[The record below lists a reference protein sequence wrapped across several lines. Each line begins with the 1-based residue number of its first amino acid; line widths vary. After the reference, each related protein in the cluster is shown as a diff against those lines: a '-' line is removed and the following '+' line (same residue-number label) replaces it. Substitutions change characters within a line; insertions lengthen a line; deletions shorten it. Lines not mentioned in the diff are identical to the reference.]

1 MVASLPH
8 LFHEFML
15 LQTLLGGF
23 VQGCIYSLIALGF
36 VLIYRATRQINFAQG
51 DLLMLGAYLGM
62 QLQLWGVSWSVA
74 LLLSLLLL
82 FLYGS
87 LLQLGILS
95 SLPRESR
102 ISVILMTLGLGFVLR
117 SLATMIWGPAPLFF
131 PSPYEQQLFTW
142 QALVI
147 SGAQLG
153 VLIGSLIAW
162 LAVWCLLYRSRIG
175 LGLRAL
181 AQDYWM
187 AQASGVSCKRMEAL
201 VWGLSATLAALGGIL
216 LAPLSLVHSE
226 LGWLSIKA
234 FAAAVL
240 FGFGNVTGAVFGG
253 LLLGITEQLSAAWFP
268 DISRDLVSYLI
279 LLFWLWLRG
288 SNRIGSAAIVFSGKS

>member
-1 MVASLPH
+1 MASLPH

-74 LLLSLLLL
+74 LVLSLLLL
-82 FLYGS
+82 FLCGS

-102 ISVILMTLGLGFVLR
+102 ISVILLTLGLGFVLR

-131 PSPYEQQLFTW
+131 PSPYEQLLFTW

-187 AQASGVSCKRMEAL
+187 SQASGVSCKRMEAL

-216 LAPLSLVHSE
+216 LAPLSLVHPE

-288 SNRIGSAAIVFSGKS
+288 SNRIGSAAIAFSGKS

>member
-1 MVASLPH
+1 MLH

-62 QLQLWGVSWSVA
+62 QLQLWGVSWPVA

-82 FLYGS
+82 FLCGS

-102 ISVILMTLGLGFVLR
+102 ISVILLTLGLGFVLR

-162 LAVWCLLYRSRIG
+162 LAIWWLLYRSRIG

-187 AQASGVSCKRMEAL
+187 AQASGVSHKRMEAL

-216 LAPLSLVHSE
+216 LAPLSLVHPES
-226 LGWLSIKA
+226 GWLSIKA

-279 LLFWLWLRG
+279 LLLWLWLRG
-288 SNRIGSAAIVFSGKS
+288 SNRIGSAAILFSGKS

>member
-1 MVASLPH
+1 
-8 LFHEFML
+8 ML

-62 QLQLWGVSWSVA
+62 QLQLWGVSWPVA

-82 FLYGS
+82 FLFGS
-87 LLQLGILS
+87 LLQLEILS

-102 ISVILMTLGLGFVLR
+102 ISVILLTLGLGFVLR

-131 PSPYEQQLFTW
+131 PSPYEQLLFTW

-181 AQDYWM
+181 AQDCWM
-187 AQASGVSCKRMEAL
+187 SQASGVSCKSMEAL

-288 SNRIGSAAIVFSGKS
+288 SNRIGSAAIMFSGKS

>member
-1 MVASLPH
+1 MI
-8 LFHEFML
+8 
-15 LQTLLGGF
+15 LQTLLGGL

-62 QLQLWGVSWSVA
+62 ELQLWGVPWSGA
-74 LLLSLLLL
+74 LVLSLLLL
-82 FLYGS
+82 FLCGS
-87 LLQLGILS
+87 LLQLGLLS
-95 SLPRESR
+95 SLPRENP
-102 ISVILMTLGLGFVLR
+102 ISVILLTLGLGFVLR
-117 SLATMIWGPAPLFF
+117 SLATMIWGPAPLSF
-131 PSPYEQQLFTW
+131 PNPYAQQLFVW
-142 QALVI
+142 QVLVI

-153 VLIGSLIAW
+153 VLMGSLIAW
-162 LAVWCLLYRSRIG
+162 LALWELLYRSRIG

-181 AQDYWM
+181 AQDHWI
-187 AQASGVSCKRMEAL
+187 AQASGVSRKRMEAL

-216 LAPLSLVHSE
+216 LAPLSLVHPE

-253 LLLGITEQLSAAWFP
+253 LLLGITEQLSAAWLP
-268 DISRDLVSYLI
+268 DVSRDLVSYLI

-288 SNRIGSAAIVFSGKS
+288 SHRIGSATFVLPGKS

>member
-1 MVASLPH
+1 
-8 LFHEFML
+8 ML

-82 FLYGS
+82 FLCGS
-87 LLQLGILS
+87 LVQLGILS

-102 ISVILMTLGLGFVLR
+102 ISVILLTLGLGFVLR

-131 PSPYEQQLFTW
+131 PSPYEQLLFTW
-142 QALVI
+142 QELVI

-162 LAVWCLLYRSRIG
+162 LAVWYLLYRSRIG

-181 AQDYWM
+181 AQDCWM
-187 AQASGVSCKRMEAL
+187 AQASGVSCKSMEAL

-216 LAPLSLVHSE
+216 LAPLSLVHPE

-240 FGFGNVTGAVFGG
+240 FGFGNVSGAVFGG

-288 SNRIGSAAIVFSGKS
+288 SNRIGSAAIMFSGKS

>member
-1 MVASLPH
+1 
-8 LFHEFML
+8 ML

-82 FLYGS
+82 FLCGS

-95 SLPRESR
+95 PLPRESR
-102 ISVILMTLGLGFVLR
+102 ISVILLTLGLGFVLR

-131 PSPYEQQLFTW
+131 PSPYEQLLFTW

-187 AQASGVSCKRMEAL
+187 AQASGVSCKSMEAL
-201 VWGLSATLAALGGIL
+201 VWGPSATLAALGGIL
-216 LAPLSLVHSE
+216 LAPLSLVHPE

-240 FGFGNVTGAVFGG
+240 FGFGNVSGAVFGG

-288 SNRIGSAAIVFSGKS
+288 SNRIGSAAIMFSGKS

>member
-1 MVASLPH
+1 MI
-8 LFHEFML
+8 
-15 LQTLLGGF
+15 LQTLLGGL

-62 QLQLWGVSWSVA
+62 ELQLWGVPWSGA

-82 FLYGS
+82 FLCGS
-87 LLQLGILS
+87 LLQLGLLS
-95 SLPRESR
+95 PLPRGNP
-102 ISVILMTLGLGFVLR
+102 ISVILLTLGLGFVLR
-117 SLATMIWGPAPLFF
+117 SLATMIWGPAPLSF
-131 PSPYEQQLFTW
+131 PNPYAQQLFAG
-142 QALVI
+142 QVLVI
-147 SGAQLG
+147 SGGQLG
-153 VLIGSLIAW
+153 VLMGSLIAW
-162 LAVWCLLYRSRIG
+162 LALWALLYRSRIG

-181 AQDYWM
+181 AQDHWI
-187 AQASGVSCKRMEAL
+187 AQASGVSRKQMEAL
-201 VWGLSATLAALGGIL
+201 VWGLSATLATLGGIL
-216 LAPLSLVHSE
+216 LAPLSLVHPE

-253 LLLGITEQLSAAWFP
+253 LLLGITEQLSAAWLP
-268 DISRDLVSYLI
+268 DVSRDLVSYLI

-288 SNRIGSAAIVFSGKS
+288 SNRIGSATFVLPGKS

>member
-1 MVASLPH
+1 
-8 LFHEFML
+8 ML

-82 FLYGS
+82 FLCGS
-87 LLQLGILS
+87 MLQLGILS

-102 ISVILMTLGLGFVLR
+102 ISVILLTLGLGFVLR

-131 PSPYEQQLFTW
+131 PSPYEQLLFTW

-187 AQASGVSCKRMEAL
+187 AQASGVSCKSMEAL

-216 LAPLSLVHSE
+216 LAPLSLVHPE

-288 SNRIGSAAIVFSGKS
+288 SNRIGSAAIMFSGKS

>member
-1 MVASLPH
+1 MI
-8 LFHEFML
+8 
-15 LQTLLGGF
+15 LQTLLGGL

-62 QLQLWGVSWSVA
+62 ELQLWGVPWSGA

-82 FLYGS
+82 FLCGS
-87 LLQLGILS
+87 LLQLGLLS
-95 SLPRESR
+95 SLPRENP
-102 ISVILMTLGLGFVLR
+102 ISVILLTLGLGFVLR
-117 SLATMIWGPAPLFF
+117 SLATMIWGPAPLSF
-131 PSPYEQQLFTW
+131 PNPYAQQLFVW
-142 QALVI
+142 QVLVI

-153 VLIGSLIAW
+153 VLMGSLIAW
-162 LAVWCLLYRSRIG
+162 LALWELLYRSRIG

-181 AQDYWM
+181 AQDHWI
-187 AQASGVSCKRMEAL
+187 AQASGVSRKRMEAL

-216 LAPLSLVHSE
+216 LAPLSLVHPE

-253 LLLGITEQLSAAWFP
+253 LLLGITEQLSAAWLP
-268 DISRDLVSYLI
+268 GVSRDLVSYLI

-288 SNRIGSAAIVFSGKS
+288 SHRIGSATFVLPGKF

>member
-1 MVASLPH
+1 
-8 LFHEFML
+8 ML

-62 QLQLWGVSWSVA
+62 QLQVWGVSWSVA

-82 FLYGS
+82 FLCGS
-87 LLQLGILS
+87 LLQLGILYP
-95 SLPRESR
+95 LPRESR
-102 ISVILMTLGLGFVLR
+102 ISVILLTLGLGFVLR

-131 PSPYEQQLFTW
+131 PSPYEQLLFTW

-216 LAPLSLVHSE
+216 LAPLSLVHPE

-288 SNRIGSAAIVFSGKS
+288 SNRIGSAAIMFSGKS

>member
-1 MVASLPH
+1 
-8 LFHEFML
+8 ML

-82 FLYGS
+82 FLCGS

-102 ISVILMTLGLGFVLR
+102 ISVILLTLGLGFVLR

-131 PSPYEQQLFTW
+131 PSPYEQLLFTW

-288 SNRIGSAAIVFSGKS
+288 SNRIGSAAIMFSGKS

>member
-1 MVASLPH
+1 MI
-8 LFHEFML
+8 
-15 LQTLLGGF
+15 LQTLLGGL
-23 VQGCIYSLIALGF
+23 VQGCIYSLISLGF

-62 QLQLWGVSWSVA
+62 ELQLWGVPWSGA

-82 FLYGS
+82 FLCGS
-87 LLQLGILS
+87 LLQLGLLS
-95 SLPRESR
+95 PLPRGNP
-102 ISVILMTLGLGFVLR
+102 ISVILLTLG
-117 SLATMIWGPAPLFF
+117 TMIWGPAPLSF
-131 PSPYEQQLFTW
+131 PNPYAQQLFAG
-142 QALVI
+142 QVLVI
-147 SGAQLG
+147 SGGQLG
-153 VLIGSLIAW
+153 VLMGSLIAW
-162 LAVWCLLYRSRIG
+162 LALWALLYRSRIG

-181 AQDYWM
+181 AQDHWI
-187 AQASGVSCKRMEAL
+187 AQASGVSRKQMEAL

-216 LAPLSLVHSE
+216 LAPLSLVHPE

-253 LLLGITEQLSAAWFP
+253 LLLGITEQLSAAWLP
-268 DISRDLVSYLI
+268 DVSRDLVSYLI

-288 SNRIGSAAIVFSGKS
+288 SNRIGSATFVLPGKS

>member
-1 MVASLPH
+1 MASLPH

-74 LLLSLLLL
+74 LMLSLLLL
-82 FLYGS
+82 FLCGS

-95 SLPRESR
+95 PLPRESR
-102 ISVILMTLGLGFVLR
+102 ISVILLTLGLGFVLR

-131 PSPYEQQLFTW
+131 PSPYEQLLFTW

-187 AQASGVSCKRMEAL
+187 AQASGVSCKSMEAL

-216 LAPLSLVHSE
+216 LAPLSLVHPE

-288 SNRIGSAAIVFSGKS
+288 SNRIGSAAIMFSGKS

>member
-1 MVASLPH
+1 
-8 LFHEFML
+8 ML

-62 QLQLWGVSWSVA
+62 QLQVWGVSWPVA
-74 LLLSLLLL
+74 LLLTMLLL
-82 FLYGS
+82 FLCGS

-95 SLPRESR
+95 PLPRESR
-102 ISVILMTLGLGFVLR
+102 ISVILLTLGLGFVLR

-131 PSPYEQQLFTW
+131 PSPYEQLLFTW

-187 AQASGVSCKRMEAL
+187 AQASGVSCKSMEAL

-216 LAPLSLVHSE
+216 LAPLSLVHPE

-288 SNRIGSAAIVFSGKS
+288 SNRIGSAAIMFSGKS

>member
-1 MVASLPH
+1 MI
-8 LFHEFML
+8 
-15 LQTLLGGF
+15 LQTLLGGL

-62 QLQLWGVSWSVA
+62 ELQLWGVPWSGA
-74 LLLSLLLL
+74 LLISLLLL
-82 FLYGS
+82 FLCGS
-87 LLQLGILS
+87 LLQLGLLS
-95 SLPRESR
+95 PLPRGNP
-102 ISVILMTLGLGFVLR
+102 ISVILLTLGLGFVLR
-117 SLATMIWGPAPLFF
+117 SLATMIWGPAPLSF
-131 PSPYEQQLFTW
+131 PNPYAQQLFAG
-142 QALVI
+142 QVLVI
-147 SGAQLG
+147 SGGQLG
-153 VLIGSLIAW
+153 VLMGSLIAW
-162 LAVWCLLYRSRIG
+162 LALWALLYRSRIG

-181 AQDYWM
+181 AQDHWI
-187 AQASGVSCKRMEAL
+187 AQASGVSRKQMEAL

-216 LAPLSLVHSE
+216 LAPLSLVHPE

-253 LLLGITEQLSAAWFP
+253 LLLGITEQLSAAWLP
-268 DISRDLVSYLI
+268 DVSRDLVSYLI

-288 SNRIGSAAIVFSGKS
+288 SNRIGSATFVLPGKS

>member
-1 MVASLPH
+1 
-8 LFHEFML
+8 ML

-131 PSPYEQQLFTW
+131 PSPYEQLLFTW

-162 LAVWCLLYRSRIG
+162 LAIWLLLYRSRIG

-288 SNRIGSAAIVFSGKS
+288 SNRIGSAAIMFLGKS

>member
-1 MVASLPH
+1 
-8 LFHEFML
+8 ML

-74 LLLSLLLL
+74 LLLGLLLL
-82 FLYGS
+82 FLCGS

-102 ISVILMTLGLGFVLR
+102 ISVILLTLGLGFVLR

-131 PSPYEQQLFTW
+131 PSPYEQLLFTW

-216 LAPLSLVHSE
+216 LAPLSLVHPE

-288 SNRIGSAAIVFSGKS
+288 SNRIGSAAIMFSGKS

>member
-1 MVASLPH
+1 
-8 LFHEFML
+8 ML

-62 QLQLWGVSWSVA
+62 QLQLWGVSWPVA
-74 LLLSLLLL
+74 LLLSMLLL
-82 FLYGS
+82 FLCGS

-95 SLPRESR
+95 PLPRESR
-102 ISVILMTLGLGFVLR
+102 ISVILLTLGLGFVLR

-131 PSPYEQQLFTW
+131 PSPYEQLLFTW

-187 AQASGVSCKRMEAL
+187 AQASGVSCKSMEAL

-216 LAPLSLVHSE
+216 LAPLSLVHPE

-288 SNRIGSAAIVFSGKS
+288 SNRIGSAAIMFSGKS

>member
-1 MVASLPH
+1 
-8 LFHEFML
+8 ML

-74 LLLSLLLL
+74 LLLSLILL
-82 FLYGS
+82 FLCGS
-87 LLQLGILS
+87 LLQVGILS

-102 ISVILMTLGLGFVLR
+102 ISVILLTLGLGFVLR

-131 PSPYEQQLFTW
+131 PSPYEQLLFTW

-187 AQASGVSCKRMEAL
+187 SQASGVSCKRMEAL

-216 LAPLSLVHSE
+216 LAPLSLVHPE

>member
-1 MVASLPH
+1 MI
-8 LFHEFML
+8 
-15 LQTLLGGF
+15 LQTLLGGL

-62 QLQLWGVSWSVA
+62 ELQLWGVPWSGA

-82 FLYGS
+82 FLCGS
-87 LLQLGILS
+87 LLQLGLLS
-95 SLPRESR
+95 SLPRENP
-102 ISVILMTLGLGFVLR
+102 ISVILLTLGLGFVLR
-117 SLATMIWGPAPLFF
+117 SLATMIWGPAPLSF
-131 PSPYEQQLFTW
+131 PNPYAQQLFVW
-142 QALVI
+142 QVLVI

-153 VLIGSLIAW
+153 VLMGSLIAW
-162 LAVWCLLYRSRIG
+162 LALWELLYRSRIG

-181 AQDYWM
+181 AQDHWI
-187 AQASGVSCKRMEAL
+187 AQASGVSRKRMEAL

-216 LAPLSLVHSE
+216 LAPLALVHPE

-253 LLLGITEQLSAAWFP
+253 LLLGITEQLSAAWLP
-268 DISRDLVSYLI
+268 DVSRDLVSYLI

-288 SNRIGSAAIVFSGKS
+288 SHRIGSATFVLPGKS

>member
-1 MVASLPH
+1 
-8 LFHEFML
+8 ML

-62 QLQLWGVSWSVA
+62 QLQLWGVSWPVA
-74 LLLSLLLL
+74 LMLSLLLL
-82 FLYGS
+82 FLCGS
-87 LLQLGILS
+87 LLQLEILS

-102 ISVILMTLGLGFVLR
+102 ISVILLTLGLGFVLR

-131 PSPYEQQLFTW
+131 PSPYEQLLFTW

-216 LAPLSLVHSE
+216 LAPLSLVHPE

-240 FGFGNVTGAVFGG
+240 FGFGNVSGAVFGG

-288 SNRIGSAAIVFSGKS
+288 SNRIGSAAIMFSGKS

>member
-1 MVASLPH
+1 
-8 LFHEFML
+8 ML

-62 QLQLWGVSWSVA
+62 QLQLWGVSWPVA

-82 FLYGS
+82 FLCGS
-87 LLQLGILS
+87 LLQLEILS

-102 ISVILMTLGLGFVLR
+102 ISVILLTLGLGFVLR

-131 PSPYEQQLFTW
+131 PSPYEQLLFTW

-162 LAVWCLLYRSRIG
+162 LAAWYLLYRSRIG
-175 LGLRAL
+175 LGLRVL
-181 AQDYWM
+181 AQDY
-187 AQASGVSCKRMEAL
+187 
-201 VWGLSATLAALGGIL
+201 
-216 LAPLSLVHSE
+216 
-226 LGWLSIKA
+226 
-234 FAAAVL
+234 
-240 FGFGNVTGAVFGG
+240 
-253 LLLGITEQLSAAWFP
+253 
-268 DISRDLVSYLI
+268 
-279 LLFWLWLRG
+279 
-288 SNRIGSAAIVFSGKS
+288 

>member
-1 MVASLPH
+1 
-8 LFHEFML
+8 ML

-62 QLQLWGVSWSVA
+62 QLQVWGVSWPVA
-74 LLLSLLLL
+74 LLLSMLLL
-82 FLYGS
+82 FLCGS

-102 ISVILMTLGLGFVLR
+102 ISVILLTLGLGFVLR

-131 PSPYEQQLFTW
+131 PSPYEQLLFTW

-187 AQASGVSCKRMEAL
+187 AQASGVSCKSMEAL

-216 LAPLSLVHSE
+216 LAPLSLVHPE

-253 LLLGITEQLSAAWFP
+253 LLLGITEQLYAAWFP

-288 SNRIGSAAIVFSGKS
+288 SNRIGSAAIMFSGKS

>member
-1 MVASLPH
+1 MI
-8 LFHEFML
+8 
-15 LQTLLGGF
+15 LQTLLGGL
-23 VQGCIYSLIALGF
+23 VQGCVYSLIALGF

-62 QLQLWGVSWSVA
+62 ELQFWGVPWSGA

-82 FLYGS
+82 FLCGS
-87 LLQLGILS
+87 LLQLGLLS
-95 SLPRESR
+95 PLPRGNP
-102 ISVILMTLGLGFVLR
+102 ISVILLTLGLGFVLR
-117 SLATMIWGPAPLFF
+117 SLATMIWGPAPLSF
-131 PSPYEQQLFTW
+131 PNPYAQQLFAG
-142 QALVI
+142 QVLVI
-147 SGAQLG
+147 SGGQLG
-153 VLIGSLIAW
+153 VLMGSLIAW
-162 LAVWCLLYRSRIG
+162 LALWALLYRSRIG

-181 AQDYWM
+181 AQDHWI
-187 AQASGVSCKRMEAL
+187 AQASGVSRKQMEAL

-216 LAPLSLVHSE
+216 LAPLSLVHPE

-253 LLLGITEQLSAAWFP
+253 LLLGITEQLSAAWLP
-268 DISRDLVSYLI
+268 DVSRDLVSYLI

-288 SNRIGSAAIVFSGKS
+288 SNRIGSATFVLPGKS

>member
-1 MVASLPH
+1 MPH
-8 LFHEFML
+8 LFHEPMI
-15 LQTLLGGF
+15 LQTLLGGL

-62 QLQLWGVSWSVA
+62 ELQLWGVPWSGA

-82 FLYGS
+82 FLCGS
-87 LLQLGILS
+87 LLQLGLLS
-95 SLPRESR
+95 SLPRENP
-102 ISVILMTLGLGFVLR
+102 ISVILLTLGLGFVLR
-117 SLATMIWGPAPLFF
+117 SLATMIWGPAPLSF
-131 PSPYEQQLFTW
+131 PNPYAQQLFVW
-142 QALVI
+142 QVLVI

-153 VLIGSLIAW
+153 VLMGSLIAW
-162 LAVWCLLYRSRIG
+162 LALWELLYRSRIG

-181 AQDYWM
+181 AQDHWI
-187 AQASGVSCKRMEAL
+187 AQASGVSRKRMEAL

-216 LAPLSLVHSE
+216 LAPLSLVHPE

-253 LLLGITEQLSAAWFP
+253 LLLGITEQLSAAWLP
-268 DISRDLVSYLI
+268 DVSRDLVSYLI

-288 SNRIGSAAIVFSGKS
+288 SHRIGSATFVLPGKS

>member
-1 MVASLPH
+1 MI
-8 LFHEFML
+8 
-15 LQTLLGGF
+15 LQTLLGGL

-62 QLQLWGVSWSVA
+62 ELQLWGVPWSGA

-82 FLYGS
+82 FLCGS
-87 LLQLGILS
+87 LLQLGLLS
-95 SLPRESR
+95 SLPRENP
-102 ISVILMTLGLGFVLR
+102 ITVILLTLGLGFVLR
-117 SLATMIWGPAPLFF
+117 SLATMIWGPAPLSF
-131 PSPYEQQLFTW
+131 PNPYAQQLFAG
-142 QALVI
+142 QVLVI
-147 SGAQLG
+147 SGGQLG
-153 VLIGSLIAW
+153 VLMGSLIAW
-162 LAVWCLLYRSRIG
+162 LALWALLYRSRIG

-181 AQDYWM
+181 AQDHWI
-187 AQASGVSCKRMEAL
+187 AQASGVSRKQMEAL

-216 LAPLSLVHSE
+216 LAPLSLVHPE

-253 LLLGITEQLSAAWFP
+253 LLLGITEQLSAAWLP
-268 DISRDLVSYLI
+268 DVSRDLVSYLI

-288 SNRIGSAAIVFSGKS
+288 SNRIGSATFVLPGKS

>member
-1 MVASLPH
+1 
-8 LFHEFML
+8 ML

-62 QLQLWGVSWSVA
+62 QLQVWGVSWPVA
-74 LLLSLLLL
+74 LLLSMLLL
-82 FLYGS
+82 FLCGS

-102 ISVILMTLGLGFVLR
+102 ISVILLTLGLGFVLR

-131 PSPYEQQLFTW
+131 PSPYEQLLFTW

-216 LAPLSLVHSE
+216 LAPLSLVHPE

-240 FGFGNVTGAVFGG
+240 FGFGNVSGAVFGG

-288 SNRIGSAAIVFSGKS
+288 SNRIGSAAIMFSGKS

>member
-1 MVASLPH
+1 MASLPH

-23 VQGCIYSLIALGF
+23 VQGCIYGLIALGF

-82 FLYGS
+82 FLCGS

-95 SLPRESR
+95 PLPRESR
-102 ISVILMTLGLGFVLR
+102 ISVILLTLGLGFVLR

-131 PSPYEQQLFTW
+131 PSPYEQLLFTW

-187 AQASGVSCKRMEAL
+187 AQASGVSCKSMEAL

-216 LAPLSLVHSE
+216 LAPLSLVHPE

-288 SNRIGSAAIVFSGKS
+288 SNRIGSAAIMFSGKS

>member
-1 MVASLPH
+1 
-8 LFHEFML
+8 ML

-62 QLQLWGVSWSVA
+62 QLQVWGVSWSVA

-82 FLYGS
+82 FLCGS

-102 ISVILMTLGLGFVLR
+102 ISVILLTLGLGFVLR

-131 PSPYEQQLFTW
+131 PSPYEQLLFTW

-187 AQASGVSCKRMEAL
+187 AQASGVSCKSMEAL

-216 LAPLSLVHSE
+216 LAPLSLVHPE

-288 SNRIGSAAIVFSGKS
+288 SNRIGSAAIMFSGKS

>member
-1 MVASLPH
+1 
-8 LFHEFML
+8 ML

-74 LLLSLLLL
+74 LLLSLILL
-82 FLYGS
+82 FLCGS
-87 LLQLGILS
+87 LLQVGILS

-102 ISVILMTLGLGFVLR
+102 ISVILLTLGLGFVLR

-131 PSPYEQQLFTW
+131 PSPYEQLLFTW

-153 VLIGSLIAW
+153 VLIGSLIAC
-162 LAVWCLLYRSRIG
+162 LAIWWLLYRSRIG

-216 LAPLSLVHSE
+216 LAPLSLVHPE

-279 LLFWLWLRG
+279 LLLWLWLRG
-288 SNRIGSAAIVFSGKS
+288 SNRIGSAAILFSGKS

>member
-1 MVASLPH
+1 
-8 LFHEFML
+8 ML

-82 FLYGS
+82 FLCGS

-95 SLPRESR
+95 PLPRESR
-102 ISVILMTLGLGFVLR
+102 ISVILLTLGLGFVLR

-131 PSPYEQQLFTW
+131 PSPYEQLLFTW

-216 LAPLSLVHSE
+216 LAPLSLVHPE

-288 SNRIGSAAIVFSGKS
+288 SNRIGSAAIMFSGKS

>member
-1 MVASLPH
+1 MI
-8 LFHEFML
+8 
-15 LQTLLGGF
+15 LQTLLGGL
-23 VQGCIYSLIALGF
+23 VQGCVYSLIALGF

-62 QLQLWGVSWSVA
+62 ELQLWGVPWSGA

-82 FLYGS
+82 FLCGS
-87 LLQLGILS
+87 LLQLGLLS
-95 SLPRESR
+95 PLPRGNP
-102 ISVILMTLGLGFVLR
+102 ISVILLTLGLGFVLR
-117 SLATMIWGPAPLFF
+117 SLATMIWGPAPLSF
-131 PSPYEQQLFTW
+131 PNPYAQQLFVG
-142 QALVI
+142 QVLVI
-147 SGAQLG
+147 SGGQLG
-153 VLIGSLIAW
+153 VLMGSLIAW
-162 LAVWCLLYRSRIG
+162 LALWALLYRSRIG

-181 AQDYWM
+181 AQDHWI
-187 AQASGVSCKRMEAL
+187 AQASGVSRKQMEAL

-216 LAPLSLVHSE
+216 LAPLSLVHPE

-253 LLLGITEQLSAAWFP
+253 LLLGITEQLSAAWLP
-268 DISRDLVSYLI
+268 DVSRDLVSYLI

-288 SNRIGSAAIVFSGKS
+288 SNRIGSATFVLPGKS

>member
-1 MVASLPH
+1 MDSLPH

-74 LLLSLLLL
+74 LLLSLILL
-82 FLYGS
+82 FLCGS
-87 LLQLGILS
+87 LLQVGILS

-102 ISVILMTLGLGFVLR
+102 ISVILLTLGLGFVLR

-131 PSPYEQQLFTW
+131 PSPYEQLLFTW

-153 VLIGSLIAW
+153 ILIGSLIAW

-181 AQDYWM
+181 AQNYWM
-187 AQASGVSCKRMEAL
+187 AQASGVSCKSMEAL

-216 LAPLSLVHSE
+216 LAPLSLVHPE

-288 SNRIGSAAIVFSGKS
+288 SNRIGSAAIASSGKS

>member
-1 MVASLPH
+1 
-8 LFHEFML
+8 ML

-74 LLLSLLLL
+74 LVLSLLLL
-82 FLYGS
+82 FLCGS

-102 ISVILMTLGLGFVLR
+102 TSVILLTLGLGFVLR

-131 PSPYEQQLFTW
+131 PSPYEQLLFTW

-162 LAVWCLLYRSRIG
+162 LAVWCLLYRSRLG

-288 SNRIGSAAIVFSGKS
+288 SNRIGSAAIASSGKS

>member
-1 MVASLPH
+1 MASLPH

-82 FLYGS
+82 FLCGS
-87 LLQLGILS
+87 MLQLGILS

-102 ISVILMTLGLGFVLR
+102 ISVILLTLGLGFVLR

-131 PSPYEQQLFTW
+131 PSPYEQLLFTW

-216 LAPLSLVHSE
+216 LAPLSLVHPE

-288 SNRIGSAAIVFSGKS
+288 SNRIGSAAIMFSGKS

>member
-1 MVASLPH
+1 MI
-8 LFHEFML
+8 
-15 LQTLLGGF
+15 LQTLLGGL

-62 QLQLWGVSWSVA
+62 ELQLWGVPWSGA

-82 FLYGS
+82 FLCGS
-87 LLQLGILS
+87 LLQLGLLS
-95 SLPRESR
+95 PLPRGNP
-102 ISVILMTLGLGFVLR
+102 ISVILLTLGLGFVLR
-117 SLATMIWGPAPLFF
+117 SLATMIWGPAPLSF
-131 PSPYEQQLFTW
+131 PNPYAQQLFAG
-142 QALVI
+142 QVLVI
-147 SGAQLG
+147 SGGKLG

-162 LAVWCLLYRSRIG
+162 LALWALLYRSRIG

-181 AQDYWM
+181 AQDHWI
-187 AQASGVSCKRMEAL
+187 AQASGVSRKQMEAL

-216 LAPLSLVHSE
+216 LAPLSLVHPE

-253 LLLGITEQLSAAWFP
+253 LVLGITEQLSAAWLP
-268 DISRDLVSYLI
+268 DVSRDLVSYLI

-288 SNRIGSAAIVFSGKS
+288 SNRIGSATFVLPGKS

>member
-1 MVASLPH
+1 
-8 LFHEFML
+8 ML

-51 DLLMLGAYLGM
+51 DLLMLSAYLGM

-82 FLYGS
+82 FLCGS

-102 ISVILMTLGLGFVLR
+102 ISVILLTLGLGFVLR

-131 PSPYEQQLFTW
+131 PSPYEQLLFTW

-162 LAVWCLLYRSRIG
+162 LAVWCLLYHSMIG

-288 SNRIGSAAIVFSGKS
+288 SNRIGSAAIMFSGKS

>member
-1 MVASLPH
+1 MI
-8 LFHEFML
+8 
-15 LQTLLGGF
+15 LQTLLGGL

-62 QLQLWGVSWSVA
+62 ELQLWGVPWSGA

-82 FLYGS
+82 FLCGS
-87 LLQLGILS
+87 LLQLGLLS
-95 SLPRESR
+95 PLPRGNP
-102 ISVILMTLGLGFVLR
+102 ISVILLTLGLGFVLR
-117 SLATMIWGPAPLFF
+117 SLATMIWGPAPLSF
-131 PSPYEQQLFTW
+131 PNPYAQQLFAG
-142 QALVI
+142 QVLVI
-147 SGAQLG
+147 SGGQLG
-153 VLIGSLIAW
+153 VLMGSLIAW
-162 LAVWCLLYRSRIG
+162 LALWTLLYRSRIG

-181 AQDYWM
+181 AQDHWI
-187 AQASGVSCKRMEAL
+187 AQASGVSRKQMEAL

-216 LAPLSLVHSE
+216 LAPLSLVHPE

-253 LLLGITEQLSAAWFP
+253 LLLGITEQLSAAWLP
-268 DISRDLVSYLI
+268 DVSRDLVSYLI

-288 SNRIGSAAIVFSGKS
+288 SNRIGSATFVLPGKS